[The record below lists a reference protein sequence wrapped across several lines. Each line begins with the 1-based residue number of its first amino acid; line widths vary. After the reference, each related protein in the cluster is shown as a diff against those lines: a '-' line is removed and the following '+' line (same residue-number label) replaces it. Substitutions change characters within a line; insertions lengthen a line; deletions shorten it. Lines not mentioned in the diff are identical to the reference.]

1 MRKNVLRA
9 GLLTVIVILICS
21 MFAGCVVIEKTV
33 KEAPETNAA
42 QNADENDD
50 VPAGTDQAPAD
61 TTPAPDE
68 GSNGSSDSKD
78 GYSIGETSVSVRTD
92 SIGTEWVKAA
102 VPVTNTGDADLYLE
116 TGTIDIE
123 YSDGSLAQTLS
134 MVSVYP
140 QVIAPGETAYYF
152 EETTYEGTG
161 TEGLKLVPH
170 VKAEK
175 AKVDLIRFEVSDLQ
189 LKDEDFFGVKVIG
202 RVMNNT
208 DKDESMIYVV
218 ANLFDEEG
226 KLIGQQFDILTD
238 SLASGDKIGF
248 ETSSLSSGLVA
259 SDIANYEVIAFPYQY
274 QW

>member
-1 MRKNVLRA
+1 MRKTVFKA
-9 GLLTVIVILICS
+9 GLLIIIALLLASIL
-21 MFAGCVVIEKTV
+21 AGCVVIEKETPGV
-33 KEAPETNAA
+33 PETKAEPIAPESSEK
-42 QNADENDD
+42 QIE
-50 VPAGTDQAPAD
+50 
-61 TTPAPDE
+61 TTLDPVE
-68 GSNGSSDSKD
+68 SSNNSSEEKED
-78 GYSIGETSVSVRTD
+78 YSIGETNVSVWQD
-92 SIGTEWVKAA
+92 SIETEWVKVA
-102 VPVTNTGDADLYLE
+102 VPVTNTGNANLYLE

-152 EETTYEGTG
+152 EETMYDGTD

-208 DKDESMIYVV
+208 DKDESMVYVV
-218 ANLFDEEG
+218 ANLFDAEG

-238 SLASGDKIGF
+238 SLAAGDKIGF
-248 ETSSLSSGLVA
+248 ETSYLSSDLEV
-259 SDIANYEVIAFPYQY
+259 SDVANYEVIAFPYQY